1 MDNDRDLFLVAIFTF
16 LTIVS
21 WVFFELV
28 KTTKTTTVPTTVEKI
43 VTPLTVN
50 IDQTVLDNLAGRI
63 VY

>member
-1 MDNDRDLFLVAIFTF
+1 MENERDLFLVAIFTF

-28 KTTKTTTVPTTVEKI
+28 KTTKTTTVTTTVERI
-43 VTPLTVN
+43 LTPLSVN
-50 IDQTVLDNLAGRI
+50 IDQEVLDNLAGRT